1 MRKLHVFTTDLN
13 RRKARELSLE
23 KSPEFEVALA
33 ARMSG
38 SFPLFFASIRQGSDV
53 YVDGGVLRNYPID
66 AFDTKEG
73 TNPATLGF
81 VLENTGLPPS
91 GRPVD
96 NLVQYSDALIE
107 SVLAVQVDAL
117 ATDPPDL
124 ERTAVLDDCGISTL
138 DFDLTPAQKDGLVA
152 NGRQCT
158 CDYLAEWQRW
168 QREKVHPGARQ
179 LRPGERI
186 PIAGSGRCG
195 AVIHPAVVH

>member
-1 MRKLHVFTTDLN
+1 MAITLAPPRSPAIRERTDFCKGEN
-13 RRKARELSLE
+13 VYE
-23 KSPEFEVALA
+23 
-33 ARMSG
+33 G
-38 SFPLFFASIRQGSDV
+38 SSV

-66 AFDTKEG
+66 AFDTPDG

-107 SVLAVQVDAL
+107 SVLAVQTDAL

-124 ERTAVLDDCGISTL
+124 ERTAVLDDLGISTL
-138 DFDLTPAQKDGLVA
+138 DFHLTAAQKDGLVA
-152 NGRQCT
+152 KGRQCT

-168 QREKVHPGARQ
+168 QRETAHPGARQ
-179 LRPGERI
+179 LRPGERL
-186 PIAGSGRCG
+186 PIAGGGRCG
-195 AVIHPAVVH
+195 AVIR